1 MATDL
6 SRLIASLG
14 SEQQPERQAAAEE
27 LLRMGAEAAP
37 AALALVGAADSDD
50 ETRSLATGA
59 LEDLGAPP
67 LGMVPD
73 LAAALK
79 RPTLDGP
86 YWAATLLGRLKADA
100 APAVERLADAAARH
114 PQITVRQRATWAL
127 GEIGAAASPALE
139 TLEQV
144 AMDADPRLAR
154 LASEAMGKIRE

>member
-6 SRLIASLG
+6 ARLIKSLG
-14 SEQQPERQAAAEE
+14 SDKQPERQAAADE
-27 LLRMGAEAAP
+27 LLRMGADAAP

-50 ETRSLATGA
+50 ETRNLATGA
-59 LEDLGAPP
+59 LEDLGKPP
-67 LGMVPD
+67 IEMTTA

-100 APAVERLADAAARH
+100 APAVKSLADATARH

-144 AMDADPRLAR
+144 STDADPRLAR
-154 LASEAMGKIRE
+154 LASEAMAKIRE